1 MSEELVQKAVRK
13 KLRFVTNK
21 GEISVEDLYDLTLD
35 ELNETAK
42 YYNRQV
48 KLVEEEDFL
57 KETNVTNTDTLLRFN
72 IVIHVL
78 NTKKQEQADR
88 IKAAE
93 NRETKEKLMEALVRK
108 EDEELDGMTKK
119 QLEKAINKL

>member
-13 KLRFVTNK
+13 KLRFATNK
-21 GEISVEDLYDLTLD
+21 GEVSVEDLYDLTLA
-35 ELNETAK
+35 ELNEAAK
-42 YYNRQV
+42 HYNRQV

-57 KETNVTNTDTLLRFN
+57 KETNVANIDTLLRFN
-72 IVIHVL
+72 IVLHVL

-93 NRETKEKLMEALVRK
+93 NKETKQKLMDALVRK